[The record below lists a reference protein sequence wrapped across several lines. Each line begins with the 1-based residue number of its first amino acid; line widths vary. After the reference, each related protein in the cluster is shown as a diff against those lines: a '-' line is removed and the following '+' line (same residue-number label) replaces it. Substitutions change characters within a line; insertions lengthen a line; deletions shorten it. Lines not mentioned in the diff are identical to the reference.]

1 MLVSVKIT
9 IPIVNQSDLDKAVE
23 ILDRSAHL
31 TSLRIFLSQANG
43 VVEKVSFIHIS
54 KHGSSQFICYKP
66 QDRLLVWKQ
75 EQICKYLN
83 QLLVE

>member
-43 VVEKVSFIHIS
+43 VVEKYLSSTYQSMAAVNSSATNPKIGSLFGSKSRYVSI
-54 KHGSSQFICYKP
+54 
-66 QDRLLVWKQ
+66 
-75 EQICKYLN
+75 
-83 QLLVE
+83 